1 MNWHTRLE
9 SSKTNKACD
18 FNPLS
23 HFPVKTTDRSSKTYG
38 FSSKSKDHSTFS
50 HDKKHSF
57 GLRKLFLSLLQLLQQ
72 YGIAMQPFLC
82 NDLFLFCWQWF
93 GNEVTMKWWNDL
105 WLNEGIATYLSY
117 FAVDSVEPTFNIVS
131 PALQY
136 LWSSAKCSGK
146 IV

>member
-1 MNWHTRLE
+1 
-9 SSKTNKACD
+9 
-18 FNPLS
+18 
-23 HFPVKTTDRSSKTYG
+23 
-38 FSSKSKDHSTFS
+38 
-50 HDKKHSF
+50 
-57 GLRKLFLSLLQLLQQ
+57 
-72 YGIAMQPFLC
+72 MQPFLC
-82 NDLFLFCWQWF
+82 KDLFLFCWQWF

-136 LWSSAKCSGK
+136 LRSSAKCSGK